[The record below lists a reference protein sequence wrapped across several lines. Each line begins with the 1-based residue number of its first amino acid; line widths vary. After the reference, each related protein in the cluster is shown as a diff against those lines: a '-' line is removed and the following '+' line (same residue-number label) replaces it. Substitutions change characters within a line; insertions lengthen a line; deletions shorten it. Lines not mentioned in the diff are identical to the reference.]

1 MDNIKMLHTGATAPV
16 KEIAEFV
23 AHSELDISA
32 DGDLYVY
39 ISDVLAPDVDDC
51 KAALEWACAAVNDEE
66 HEHTLALVLNFPQAL
81 DGIIDGHR
89 LSAFKDRVVF
99 DAKQKSM
106 VEALR
111 AQFQATLNTL
121 DQISFEE

>member
-1 MDNIKMLHTGATAPV
+1 MDNIKRLLVGGTVPV
-16 KEIAEFV
+16 EELAEFV
-23 AHSELDISA
+23 APSELDIST

-39 ISDVLAPDVDDC
+39 ISDALVNDLEDST
-51 KAALEWACAAVNDEE
+51 AAFEWAFAVINDEE
-66 HEHTLALVLNFPQAL
+66 RVHTLALVLNFPQAL
-81 DGIIDGHR
+81 DGIIEGHR
-89 LSAFKDRVVF
+89 LSEFKDRVVF

-111 AQFQATLNTL
+111 AQFQAALNTL